1 MRRFEPVIVYKTADM
16 SESTDGLY
24 VLHSEAKAEIDRL
37 RGLVEKA
44 HLEGVRTGENRE
56 AMNLFL
62 PEELWGSSDARKFL
76 TPPSP
81 THNQQ

>member
-16 SESTDGLY
+16 SESPDGLY
-24 VLHSEAKAEIDRL
+24 VLHSEAQAEIDRL

-44 HLEGVRTGENRE
+44 YAEGWSAYDDRDNKCDCWDRSE
-56 AMNLFL
+56 
-62 PEELWGSSDARKFL
+62 ARKSL

-81 THNQQ
+81 TPNQQ